1 MTADPEIMVADSR
14 AAAPAIAAQPSS
26 ALVGPEPPRVS
37 AWREFLTRW
46 TPEYAS
52 HAKIVNG
59 SIILLIGS
67 IVVSLANF
75 GYNIGVARMLG
86 PSDFS
91 HAAAAVT
98 ILMLISAITLAF
110 QLVCT
115 KLIARAEAVEAKAA
129 VFQHLMK
136 RAWIIG
142 VGLGV
147 FMLLTDSVLTA
158 YLRLSSP
165 WIIILLAV
173 GLTIYVPLGVKRG
186 GLQGTCRFRGLAV
199 NMGAEAITK
208 FAGALVLIVMGFG
221 VLGAV
226 AAISASVIL
235 AFWLPDKATEL
246 RGPAIAGPAGH
257 VGEGRQAIVFF
268 VGQVI
273 ISNIDI
279 LMVKHFFSPDN
290 AGLYAAIA
298 LVGRLLYFAAWSVVS
313 AMFPVS
319 AENKEDNHSGSLL
332 AVPLLLVMAMSA
344 IFVALLAYFPTLVFQ
359 SLFGA
364 HFHSA
369 VGDLNLLLSMN
380 AAATGVYAI
389 AVVLITYEMSR
400 SIANTGW
407 LQLVVSGLIV
417 LGITWFHSTLLEVI
431 VVQQVLRVVLLIA
444 VALPFVKVWAT
455 AGGGV
460 HEEATARY

>member
-1 MTADPEIMVADSR
+1 MSANPEVITVE
-14 AAAPAIAAQPSS
+14 SS
-26 ALVGPEPPRVS
+26 AVGSRRGVL
-37 AWREFLTRW
+37 ARW
-46 TPEYAS
+46 FPQYAT
-52 HAKIVNG
+52 HAKILNG
-59 SIILLIGS
+59 SLILLIGS
-67 IVVSLANF
+67 VFVSLANF

-98 ILMLISAITLAF
+98 ILMLISAITLSF
-110 QLVCT
+110 QLTCT
-115 KLIARAEAVEAKAA
+115 KLVAKAETTEAKAA
-129 VFQHLMK
+129 VYQHLMK
-136 RAWIIG
+136 RAWSI
-142 VGLGV
+142 GLGLGI
-147 FMLLTDSVLTA
+147 FMLLSSSLLTS
-158 YLRLSSP
+158 YLRLSTP
-165 WIIILLAV
+165 WIIVLLSV

-186 GLQGTCRFRGLAV
+186 GLQGTCRFRGLAW
-199 NMGAEAITK
+199 NMAAEAIIK
-208 FAGALVLIVMGFG
+208 FIGAIVLIKFGFG

-235 AFWLPDKATEL
+235 AFCLPDKAREL
-246 RGPAIAGPAGH
+246 RGPAIFGAHAP
-257 VGEGRQAIVFF
+257 VGEARQAIVFF

-279 LMVKHFFSPDN
+279 LMVKHFFRPDV

-298 LVGRLLYFAAWSVVS
+298 LVGRLLYFGAWSVVS

-319 AENKEDNHSGSLL
+319 AEDKTDKPSGSLL
-332 AVPLLLVMAMSA
+332 TIPLLLVTGMSVV
-344 IFVALLAYFPTLVFQ
+344 FVLALAAFPTLVFQ
-359 SLFGA
+359 SLFGS
-364 HFHSA
+364 HFPTNI
-369 VGDLNLLLSMN
+369 GDLNWLLSMN

-400 SIANTGW
+400 RIANTGW

-417 LGITWFHSTLLEVI
+417 LGIMRFHASLLEVI
-431 VVQQVLRVVLLIA
+431 VVQQVLRVLLLIA
-444 VALPFVKVWAT
+444 VASPFVRMWAT

>member
-1 MTADPEIMVADSR
+1 MSTNPDTILVSPPCEGRWNGFVSR
-14 AAAPAIAAQPSS
+14 WVPQ
-26 ALVGPEPPRVS
+26 
-37 AWREFLTRW
+37 
-46 TPEYAS
+46 YAH
-52 HAKIVNG
+52 HAKILNG

-67 IVVSLANF
+67 IFVSLANF

-115 KLIARAEAVEAKAA
+115 KLVAKADTLPEKAA

-136 RAWIIG
+136 RAWIVG
-142 VGLGV
+142 VGLGA
-147 FMLLTDSVLTA
+147 FMLVANSILTA

-173 GLTIYVPLGVKRG
+173 GLTVYVPLGVKRG
-186 GLQGTCRFRGLAV
+186 GLQGTCRFRGLSW
-199 NMGAEAITK
+199 NMAAEAIIK
-208 FAGALVLIVMGFG
+208 FIGAMVLIEMGYG

-235 AFWLPDKATEL
+235 ALILPDSAKEL
-246 RGPAIAGPAGH
+246 RIPAAGRPSAP
-257 VGEGRQAIVFF
+257 VGEARQAIVFF

-279 LMVKHFFSPDN
+279 LMVKHFFRPED

-298 LVGRLLYFAAWSVVS
+298 LVGRLLYFASWSVVS

-319 AENKEDNHSGSLL
+319 AENKTENASGSLL
-332 AVPLLLVMAMSA
+332 AIPLLLVTGMSVV
-344 IFVALLAYFPTLVFQ
+344 FVLLLAAFPRLVFQ

-364 HFHSA
+364 HFQS
-369 VGDLNLLLSMN
+369 GIGGLNWLLSMN
-380 AAATGVYAI
+380 AAATGVYSI

-400 SIANTGW
+400 RIANTGW

-417 LGITWFHSTLLEVI
+417 LGITLFHSTLLEVI
-431 VVQQVLRVVLLIA
+431 IVQQVLRVVLLVA
-444 VALPFVKVWAT
+444 VAFPFVRIWVT
-455 AGGGV
+455 ASGGG
-460 HEEATARY
+460 HEEVTARY

>member
-1 MTADPEIMVADSR
+1 MTTNPDTIRMS
-14 AAAPAIAAQPSS
+14 
-26 ALVGPEPPRVS
+26 PPRESRWERFVS
-37 AWREFLTRW
+37 RW
-46 TPEYAS
+46 APQYAH
-52 HAKIVNG
+52 HAKILNG

-67 IVVSLANF
+67 IFVSLGNF

-98 ILMLISAITLAF
+98 MLMLISAITLSF

-115 KLIARAEAVEAKAA
+115 KLVAKADCVESKAA

-136 RAWIIG
+136 RAWVIG
-142 VGLGV
+142 IGLGV
-147 FMLLTDSVLTA
+147 FMLLASSILTA
-158 YLRLSSP
+158 YLRFSSP
-165 WIIILLAV
+165 WIIILLAI

-186 GLQGTCRFRGLAV
+186 GLQGTCRFRGLSW
-199 NMGAEAITK
+199 NMAAEAIIK
-208 FAGALVLIVMGFG
+208 FIGAIVLIELGFG

-226 AAISASVIL
+226 AAISASVIF
-235 AFWLPDKATEL
+235 AFMLPDSAKEL
-246 RGPAIAGPAGH
+246 RGPAIDRPSAP
-257 VGEGRQAIVFF
+257 VGEARQAIVFF

-279 LMVKHFFSPDN
+279 LMVKHFFQPSE

-298 LVGRLLYFAAWSVVS
+298 LVGRLLYFACWSVVS

-319 AENKEDNHSGSLL
+319 AEKKEEQASSSLL
-332 AVPLLLVMAMSA
+332 SIPLFLVTAMSIVFVLLLAA
-344 IFVALLAYFPTLVFQ
+344 FPRLVFQ

-364 HFHSA
+364 HFQ
-369 VGDLNLLLSMN
+369 VTGITGLNWLLSMN
-380 AAATGVYAI
+380 AAATGVYSI
-389 AVVLITYEMSR
+389 TVVLMTYEMSR
-400 SIANTGW
+400 RIANTGW

-431 VVQQVLRVVLLIA
+431 IVQQVLRVLLLFA
-444 VALPFVKVWAT
+444 VALPFVKMWAT
-455 AGGGV
+455 AGGRV
-460 HEEATARY
+460 HEEAAARY

>member
-1 MTADPEIMVADSR
+1 MSLNSDTLVAE
-14 AAAPAIAAQPSS
+14 APQTHARS
-26 ALVGPEPPRVS
+26 
-37 AWREFLTRW
+37 EFLARW
-46 TPEYAS
+46 MPEYAS
-52 HAKIVNG
+52 HAKILNG

-67 IVVSLANF
+67 VVVSLANF

-115 KLIARAEAVEAKAA
+115 KLIARADAVEAKAA
-129 VFQHLMK
+129 VYQHLRR
-136 RAWIIG
+136 RAWVIG
-142 VGLGV
+142 VGLGI
-147 FMLLTDSVLTA
+147 FMLLTAGLLTS

-165 WIIILLAV
+165 WIMILLAI

-186 GLQGTCRFRGLAV
+186 GLQGTCRFSGLAW
-199 NMGAEAITK
+199 NMAAEAITK
-208 FAGALVLIVMGFG
+208 FGGALVLIAMGFG

-226 AAISASVIL
+226 AAISASVIV
-235 AFWLPDKATEL
+235 AYWLPDRAKEL
-246 RGPAIAGPAGH
+246 RGTAVAGPAGH

-268 VGQVI
+268 IGQVI

-279 LMVKHFFSPDN
+279 LMVKHFFRPDD

-298 LVGRLLYFAAWSVVS
+298 LVGRLLYFGAWSVVS

-319 AENKEDNHSGSLL
+319 AERRENSHSGSLL
-332 AVPLLLVMAMSA
+332 AIPLLLVTAMSVA
-344 IFVALLAYFPTLVFQ
+344 FVLLLAAFPTLVFQ

-364 HFHSA
+364 HFHTA

-417 LGITWFHSTLLEVI
+417 LGISWFHSTLLEVI

>member
-1 MTADPEIMVADSR
+1 MSAKPEL
-14 AAAPAIAAQPSS
+14 IA
-26 ALVGPEPPRVS
+26 VEPPPTEPVLTPS
-37 AWREFLTRW
+37 KGGWRDVVDRW
-46 TPEYAS
+46 CPQYAP
-52 HAKIVNG
+52 HAKILNG
-59 SIILLIGS
+59 SFILLIGS
-67 IVVSLANF
+67 IFVSLANF
-75 GYNIGVARMLG
+75 GYNIGVARLLG

-98 ILMLISAITLAF
+98 ILMLISAITLSF

-115 KLIARAEAVEAKAA
+115 KLIAKSDTIEAKAA

-136 RAWIIG
+136 RAWVIG
-142 VGLGV
+142 FGLGA
-147 FMLLTDSVLTA
+147 FMLFSSSVLTT

-165 WIIILLAV
+165 WIIILLSI

-186 GLQGTCRFRGLAV
+186 GLQGTCRFRGLAW
-199 NMGAEAITK
+199 NMAAEAIIK
-208 FAGALVLIVMGFG
+208 FIGAIALIEFGFG

-226 AAISASVIL
+226 AAISASVIF
-235 AFWLPDKATEL
+235 AFCLPDKAREL
-246 RGPAIAGPAGH
+246 RGRAHARESAP
-257 VGEGRQAIVFF
+257 VGEARQAIVFF

-279 LMVKHFFSPDN
+279 LMVKHFFPPDQ

-298 LVGRLLYFAAWSVVS
+298 LVGRLLYFGAWSVVS

-319 AENKEDNHSGSLL
+319 AENNAERPSGSLL
-332 AVPLLLVMAMSA
+332 AIPLLLVTGMSTV
-344 IFVALLAYFPTLVFQ
+344 FVLLLAAFPTLVFQ
-359 SLFGA
+359 SLFGS
-364 HFHSA
+364 HFPA
-369 VGDLNLLLSMN
+369 GVGNLNWLLGMN

-400 SIANTGW
+400 RIANTGW

-431 VVQQVLRVVLLIA
+431 VVQQVLRVVLLVA
-444 VALPFVKVWAT
+444 VASPFVKMWAT
-455 AGGGV
+455 AGGRL
-460 HEEATARY
+460 HEEAAARY

>member
-1 MTADPEIMVADSR
+1 MSANPETILMSVPRSARGSLLSR
-14 AAAPAIAAQPSS
+14 WLPQQDA
-26 ALVGPEPPRVS
+26 
-37 AWREFLTRW
+37 
-46 TPEYAS
+46 
-52 HAKIVNG
+52 HAKILGG

-67 IVVSLANF
+67 IFVSMANF

-86 PSDFS
+86 PADFS
-91 HAAAAVT
+91 QAAAAVT

-115 KLIARAEAVEAKAA
+115 KLVAKAETTEAKAA

-136 RAWIIG
+136 RSWMIG
-142 VGLGV
+142 IGLGV
-147 FMLLTDSVLTA
+147 FMLLANSILTT

-165 WIIILLAV
+165 WIIILLAI

-186 GLQGTCRFRGLAV
+186 GLQGTCRFRGLSW
-199 NMGAEAITK
+199 NMASEAIIK
-208 FAGALVLIVMGFG
+208 FAGAIVLIKSGYG

-226 AAISASVIL
+226 AAISGSVIF
-235 AFWLPDKATEL
+235 AFLLPDSAREL
-246 RGPAIAGPAGH
+246 RGPAMDRPTAP
-257 VGEGRQAIVFF
+257 VGEARQAIVFF

-273 ISNIDI
+273 ICNIDI
-279 LMVKHFFSPDN
+279 LMVKHFFRPED

-298 LVGRLLYFAAWSVVS
+298 LVGRLLYFASWSVVS

-319 AENKEDNHSGSLL
+319 AEKKEEKASGSLL
-332 AVPLLLVMAMSA
+332 AIPLVLVTAMSVVFVLLLAM
-344 IFVALLAYFPTLVFQ
+344 FPRLVFQ

-364 HFHSA
+364 HFHTD
-369 VGDLNLLLSMN
+369 VTGLNLLLCMN
-380 AAATGVYAI
+380 AAASGIFSI

-400 SIANTGW
+400 RIANTGW

-417 LGITWFHSTLLEVI
+417 LGITLFHSTLLEVI
-431 VVQQVLRVVLLIA
+431 IVQQVLRILLLCA
-444 VALPFVKVWAT
+444 VAFPFVRMWAT
-455 AGGGV
+455 AGGGL

>member
-1 MTADPEIMVADSR
+1 MSANPDTI
-14 AAAPAIAAQPSS
+14 AAA
-26 ALVGPEPPRVS
+26 PRVS
-37 AWREFLTRW
+37 AWRELLTRW
-46 TPEYAS
+46 VPEYAT
-52 HAKIVNG
+52 HARILNG

-115 KLIARAEAVEAKAA
+115 KLIARANAAEAKAA

-136 RAWIIG
+136 RAWVIG
-142 VGLGV
+142 FGLGI
-147 FMLLTDSVLTA
+147 FMLLATKVLTL

-165 WIIILLAV
+165 WIIILLAI

-186 GLQGTCRFRGLAV
+186 GLQGTCRFRGLAW
-199 NMGAEAITK
+199 NMAAEAITK
-208 FAGALVLIVMGFG
+208 FSGALLLIALGFG

-235 AFWLPDKATEL
+235 AFCLPDQAREL
-246 RGPAIAGPAGH
+246 RGPAVAGPSEH
-257 VGEGRQAIVFF
+257 MGEGRQAIIFF

-279 LMVKHFFSPDN
+279 LMVKHFFRPDD

-298 LVGRLLYFAAWSVVS
+298 LVGRLLYFGAWSVVS

-319 AENKEDNHSGSLL
+319 AEKKQDGNSGSLL
-332 AVPLLLVMAMSA
+332 ALPLLLVTGMSVV
-344 IFVALLAYFPTLVFQ
+344 FVLLLATFPTLVFQ

-369 VGDLNLLLSMN
+369 VTGLNLLLSLN
-380 AAATGVYAI
+380 AAATGTYAI

-400 SIANTGW
+400 RIANTGW

-431 VVQQVLRVVLLIA
+431 IVQQVLRVLLLAA

-455 AGGGV
+455 ASGGI

>member
-1 MTADPEIMVADSR
+1 MNADPDTIV
-14 AAAPAIAAQPSS
+14 
-26 ALVGPEPPRVS
+26 VEPPRQS
-37 AWREFLTRW
+37 SWRELLSRCSPT
-46 TPEYAS
+46 YAT
-52 HAKIVNG
+52 HAKILNG

-67 IVVSLANF
+67 IFVSLANF

-98 ILMLISAITLAF
+98 ILMLVSAITLAF
-110 QLVCT
+110 QLMCT
-115 KLIARAEAVEAKAA
+115 KLVAKAGAIANKAA
-129 VFQHLMK
+129 VYQHLMK
-136 RAWIIG
+136 RAWFIG
-142 VGLGV
+142 FGLGA
-147 FMLLTDSVLTA
+147 FMLLANSMLTE

-173 GLTIYVPLGVKRG
+173 GLAIYVPLGVKRG
-186 GLQGTCRFRGLAV
+186 GLQGTCRFRGLAW
-199 NMGAEAITK
+199 NMAAEAIVK
-208 FAGALVLIVMGFG
+208 FIGAIVLIEFGFG

-226 AAISASVIL
+226 AAISASVIF
-235 AFWLPDKATEL
+235 AFFLPDSAKDL
-246 RGPAIAGPAGH
+246 RGPAIAGTAAP
-257 VGEGRQAIVFF
+257 VGEARQAIVFF

-279 LMVKHFFSPDN
+279 LMVKHFFRPAD

-298 LVGRLLYFAAWSVVS
+298 LVGRLLYFATWSVVS

-319 AENKEDNHSGSLL
+319 AESKEEHASGSLL
-332 AVPLLLVMAMSA
+332 AIPLLLVTGMSVV
-344 IFVALLAYFPTLVFQ
+344 FVLILAAFPTLVFQ

-364 HFHSA
+364 NFHTD
-369 VGDLNLLLSMN
+369 VGGLNLLLSMN

-400 SIANTGW
+400 RIANTGW

-417 LGITWFHSTLLEVI
+417 LGITMFHSTLLEVI
-431 VVQQVLRVVLLIA
+431 VVQQVLRIVLLLA
-444 VALPFVKVWAT
+444 VAFPFVRMWAT
-455 AGGGV
+455 ADGRL

>member
-1 MTADPEIMVADSR
+1 MSVNPDTMLES
-14 AAAPAIAAQPSS
+14 
-26 ALVGPEPPRVS
+26 PPRDKPVPPALPLLARGGGS
-37 AWREFLTRW
+37 AWGDFLARW
-46 TPEYAS
+46 APEYAI
-52 HAKIVNG
+52 HAKILNG

-67 IVVSLANF
+67 VIVSAANF

-98 ILMLISAITLAF
+98 ILMLISALTLSF

-115 KLIARAEAVEAKAA
+115 KLVAKAEVVEAKAA
-129 VFQHLMK
+129 VFQQLMK

-142 VGLGV
+142 FGLGV
-147 FMLLTDSVLTA
+147 FMLLAAKLLTA

-165 WIIILLAV
+165 WIIILLAI

-186 GLQGTCRFRGLAV
+186 GLQGTCRFRGLAW
-199 NMGAEAITK
+199 NMAVEAITK
-208 FAGALVLIVMGFG
+208 FLGALVLILLGFG

-235 AFWLPDKATEL
+235 AFCLPDAAREL
-246 RGPAIAGPAGH
+246 RGPAVAGRAEH

-279 LMVKHFFSPDN
+279 LMVKHFFRPAD

-298 LVGRLLYFAAWSVVS
+298 LVGRLLYFGAWSVVS

-319 AENKEDNHSGSLL
+319 AEKKEASNSGSLL
-332 AVPLLLVMAMSA
+332 AIPLLLVTGMSA
-344 IFVALLAYFPTLVFQ
+344 VFVLLLAAFPKLVFY

-400 SIANTGW
+400 RIANTGW

-417 LGITWFHSTLLEVI
+417 LGISLFHSTLLEVI
-431 VVQQVLRVVLLIA
+431 VVQQVLRVVLLVA
-444 VALPFVKVWAT
+444 VALPFLKMWAT
-455 AGGGV
+455 AGGRL
-460 HEEATARY
+460 HEEVTARY

>member
-1 MTADPEIMVADSR
+1 MSGNPDTMVEST
-14 AAAPAIAAQPSS
+14 
-26 ALVGPEPPRVS
+26 PRVS
-37 AWREFLTRW
+37 TGREFLTRW
-46 TPEYAS
+46 APEYAT
-52 HAKIVNG
+52 HAKILNG

-115 KLIARAEAVEAKAA
+115 KLVARATTTEAKAA
-129 VFQHLMK
+129 VYQHLRK
-136 RAWIIG
+136 RAWVIG
-142 VGLGV
+142 IGLGI
-147 FMLLTDSVLTA
+147 FMVLAAGILTS

-165 WIIILLAV
+165 WIIFLLAI

-208 FAGALVLIVMGFG
+208 FIGALILIVMGLG

-235 AFWLPDKATEL
+235 AFCLPDKAREL
-246 RGPAIAGPAGH
+246 RGPAIAGPAEH
-257 VGEGRQAIVFF
+257 MGEGRQAIVFF

-279 LMVKHFFSPDN
+279 LMVKHFFRPDD

-319 AENKEDNHSGSLL
+319 AESKENTGSAALL
-332 AVPLLLVMAMSA
+332 AVPLLLVTAMSA
-344 IFVALLAYFPTLVFQ
+344 VFVLLLAAFPKLVFQ

-400 SIANTGW
+400 RIANTGW

-417 LGITWFHSTLLEVI
+417 LGITLFHSTLLEVI
-431 VVQQVLRVVLLIA
+431 VVQQVLRVVLLLA
-444 VALPFVKVWAT
+444 VAFPFIRVWVT
-455 AGGGV
+455 AMGRGV
-460 HEEATARY
+460 HEEVAARY

>member
-1 MTADPEIMVADSR
+1 MSSTPEIVVTEPR
-14 AAAPAIAAQPSS
+14 SS
-26 ALVGPEPPRVS
+26 ASTDGALRNASAPRAS
-37 AWREFLTRW
+37 AWREWITRW
-46 TPEYAS
+46 TPQHAT
-52 HAKIVNG
+52 HAKILNG

-115 KLIARAEAVEAKAA
+115 KLIARSDAVEAKAA
-129 VFQHLMK
+129 VFQQLMK
-136 RAWIIG
+136 RAWVIG
-142 VGLGV
+142 VGLGI
-147 FMLLTDSVLTA
+147 FMLLTANVLTS

-199 NMGAEAITK
+199 NMAAEALVK
-208 FAGALVLIVMGFG
+208 FTGAIVLIVMGFG

-246 RGPAIAGPAGH
+246 RGRAIAGPARH

-279 LMVKHFFSPDN
+279 LMVKHFFRPED

-319 AENKEDNHSGSLL
+319 AEKKENSSSGSLL
-332 AVPLLLVMAMSA
+332 AVPLLLVIGMSVV
-344 IFVALLAYFPTLVFQ
+344 FVLLLASFPTLVFQ
-359 SLFGA
+359 SLFGS
-364 HFHSA
+364 HFHTA

-400 SIANTGW
+400 RIANTGW

-431 VVQQVLRVVLLIA
+431 VVQQVLRILLLIA

>member
-1 MTADPEIMVADSR
+1 MSANPETI
-14 AAAPAIAAQPSS
+14 
-26 ALVGPEPPRVS
+26 LVSPPQES
-37 AWREFLTRW
+37 AWHGFVSRW
-46 TPEYAS
+46 APQYAS
-52 HAKIVNG
+52 HAKILSG

-67 IVVSLANF
+67 VFVSLANF

-91 HAAAAVT
+91 QAAASVT

-115 KLIARAEAVEAKAA
+115 KLVARAESTEAKAA

-142 VGLGV
+142 LGLGV
-147 FMLLTDSVLTA
+147 FMLLANSMLTA

-165 WIIILLAV
+165 TIIILLAV

-186 GLQGTCRFRGLAV
+186 GLQGTCRFRGLSW
-199 NMGAEAITK
+199 NMAAEAIVK
-208 FAGALVLIVMGFG
+208 FVGAMVLIAMGFG

-235 AFWLPDKATEL
+235 AFFLPDSAREL
-246 RGPAIAGPAGH
+246 RGVAVHRPSAS
-257 VGEGRQAIVFF
+257 VGEARQAIVFF

-279 LMVKHFFSPDN
+279 LMVKHFFRPAD

-319 AENKEDNHSGSLL
+319 AEEKEDNASGSLL
-332 AVPLLLVMAMSA
+332 AIPLLLVTGISVV
-344 IFVALLAYFPTLVFQ
+344 FVLLLAAFPRLVFQ

-364 HFHSA
+364 HFHTGVS
-369 VGDLNLLLSMN
+369 GLNWLLSMN
-380 AAATGVYAI
+380 AAATGVYSI

-400 SIANTGW
+400 RIANTGW

-444 VALPFVKVWAT
+444 VAFPFVKMWAT
-455 AGGGV
+455 AGGRL
-460 HEEATARY
+460 HEQATARY

>member
-1 MTADPEIMVADSR
+1 MSTEPQTLVA
-14 AAAPAIAAQPSS
+14 S
-26 ALVGPEPPRVS
+26 APRVS
-37 AWREFLTRW
+37 GWREFLARY
-46 TPEYAS
+46 TPEYS
-52 HAKIVNG
+52 THAKILNG
-59 SIILLIGS
+59 SVILLIGS
-67 IVVSLANF
+67 VFVSLANF

-115 KLIARAEAVEAKAA
+115 KLVAKTDAVAAKAA

-136 RAWIIG
+136 RAWVIG
-142 VGLGV
+142 VALGI
-147 FMLLTDSVLTA
+147 FMLLTAGVLTT

-165 WIIILLAV
+165 WVIILLAI

-186 GLQGTCRFRGLAV
+186 GLQGTCRFRGLAW
-199 NMGAEAITK
+199 NMSAEATFK
-208 FAGALVLIVMGFG
+208 FAAAIVLIELGFG

-235 AFWLPDKATEL
+235 AFFLPDGLSEL
-246 RGPAIAGPAGH
+246 RGTAIAGEAEH

-279 LMVKHFFSPDN
+279 LMVKHFFRPED
-290 AGLYAAIA
+290 AGLYAAVA
-298 LVGRLLYFAAWSVVS
+298 LVGRLLYFGAWSVVS

-319 AENKEDNHSGSLL
+319 AEKKDGGSSGALL
-332 AVPLLLVMAMSA
+332 AVPLTLVTVMSA
-344 IFVALLAYFPTLVFQ
+344 VFVLLLAAFPNLVFQ
-359 SLFGA
+359 ALFVA
-364 HFHSA
+364 HFQSG

-400 SIANTGW
+400 RIANTGW
-407 LQLVVSGLIV
+407 LQLVVSALIV
-417 LGITWFHSTLLEVI
+417 LGITLFHSTLLEVI

-444 VALPFVKVWAT
+444 VAWPFVRLWAT
-455 AGGGV
+455 AGEGL